1 MSGETVRA
9 GSARLENLLP
19 QGVVEVEV
27 ESRTMVSTI
36 LLAVAAS
43 AKAAEVS
50 GGMSIISS
58 ELITAIFTGMAAVL
72 GVIWQK
78 SRNDKKLAEKD
89 EEIKRIKAELPQPL
103 AVEQSNYQA
112 TMKANAKDHE
122 NLFGRI
128 AKLEQSQAALAAKV
142 DAKFDSISEQLR
154 ETKDMV
160 RQLFERIC
168 KGKK

>member
-1 MSGETVRA
+1 MLTA
-9 GSARLENLLP
+9 ML
-19 QGVVEVEV
+19 
-27 ESRTMVSTI
+27 I
-36 LLAVAAS
+36 LATAAS

-50 GGMSIISS
+50 GGMSLISS

-128 AKLEQSQAALAAKV
+128 AKLEQAQAALAAKV